1 MPQNGALALPKDM
14 VVKPFRPKG
23 LLNVILPIQ
32 LPSTT
37 RRSNGPPGGHADLG
51 RGFPGLQKDSL
62 EGVEAFEVIPTSLGP
77 EIVEQEA
84 PEDVEGLTGVRETT
98 RMVAVQIWG
107 VVVGF

>member
-1 MPQNGALALPKDM
+1 
-14 VVKPFRPKG
+14 
-23 LLNVILPIQ
+23 
-32 LPSTT
+32 
-37 RRSNGPPGGHADLG
+37 
-51 RGFPGLQKDSL
+51 LQKDSL